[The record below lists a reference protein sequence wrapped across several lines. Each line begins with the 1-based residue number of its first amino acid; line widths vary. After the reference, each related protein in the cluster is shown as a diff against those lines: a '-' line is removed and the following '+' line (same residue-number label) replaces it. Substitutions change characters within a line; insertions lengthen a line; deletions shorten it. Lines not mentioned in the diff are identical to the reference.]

1 MPGSEATEE
10 KKLVVIRSCI
20 EFFNFQNLGVME
32 NDIQRSKIAFKDDM
46 ISKGIDPGEIRF
58 HDFNSDFF
66 L

>member
-1 MPGSEATEE
+1 MT
-10 KKLVVIRSCI
+10 
-20 EFFNFQNLGVME
+20 
-32 NDIQRSKIAFKDDM
+32 QRSKIAIKDDM